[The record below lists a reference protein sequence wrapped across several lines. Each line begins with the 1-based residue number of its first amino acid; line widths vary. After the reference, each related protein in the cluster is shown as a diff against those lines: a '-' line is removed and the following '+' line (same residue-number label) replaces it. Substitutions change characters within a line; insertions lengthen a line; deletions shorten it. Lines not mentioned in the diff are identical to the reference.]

1 MATTGTQQE
10 QELIRRAQ
18 RGNAAAFEA
27 LLNTHARYV
36 YNLALRLVHHPQEAE
51 DLAQEAF
58 IRTWQALPRFRG
70 ESQFTTWLYQIVT
83 NLCYNRLPTLKKE
96 LLALDPEAAAL
107 SLPDARPPIE
117 HDLLSTELRHHLHQ
131 AIDQLPQSH
140 RLLVTL
146 RYLQEMSYEEISQVT
161 GLPLGTVKTGIFR
174 ARNRLRESLAEFEV
188 LYE

>member
-1 MATTGTQQE
+1 M
-10 QELIRRAQ
+10 
-18 RGNAAAFEA
+18 
-27 LLNTHARYV
+27 
-36 YNLALRLVHHPQEAE
+36 
-51 DLAQEAF
+51 
-58 IRTWQALPRFRG
+58 
-70 ESQFTTWLYQIVT
+70 T

-174 ARNRLRESLAEFEV
+174 ARTRLRESLAEFEV